1 MLINDLVNINADL
14 LAVGVA
20 IAAIGL
26 LGFLVY
32 LSDTKSATN
41 QAFLLFALIT
51 VAWGISNY
59 LEYRFTTAEVTL
71 WALRIHLFISTLH
84 GLAFFTLAYVFPKE
98 KISLPRWYKLE
109 LLPLVAL
116 TALLTLSPLVFSGI
130 DHLAPA
136 GQVTN
141 PDRGPGLALFSLVAF
156 GLLIAGCYV
165 LFRKWRSAQGLER
178 RQTALIA
185 VGMLLTAILILLFN
199 VFLPIT
205 LNQLGFIPLA
215 ALFLLPVIALTS
227 YAIYRHHLFNLKVG
241 AAGALVFVLAIAN
254 LGEITLSHD
263 STIIIFALGT
273 LVLVLIAGTLLIQ
286 SVLKEIALRET
297 VEKQEQELE
306 VANLQQV
313 RLLHFISHE
322 VKGYFTKAQGALAG
336 IAEGDYGGAG
346 GPVQT
351 LALATLTEMRK
362 GTDMVMDIL
371 AASNLKKGT
380 VEFRKHEFDLREAAL
395 SVVDALRPEA
405 QEKGLSLQTV
415 FAPSGAYLM
424 QGDEEKI
431 TKHVLRNVV
440 ENSIHYT
447 PSGTIR
453 VSLSRA
459 GSTLRF
465 EVQDTG
471 VGITA
476 EDMAKLFTE
485 GGKGKESQ
493 KVNADSTGYGLFIAK
508 QVIEAHGGTIRAESE
523 GAGKGSR
530 FIVELPVAPL
540 PAPPA

>member
-1 MLINDLVNINADL
+1 MVVSDLVNINADL

-20 IAAIGL
+20 IAAIAL
-26 LGFLVY
+26 LGFLIY
-32 LSDTKSATN
+32 LSDRKSVTN
-41 QAFLLFALIT
+41 QAFLVFALIT
-51 VAWGISNY
+51 VVWGISNY
-59 LEYRFTTAEVTL
+59 LEYKFTTPETTL
-71 WALRIHLFISTLH
+71 WALRTHLFISTFH
-84 GLAFFTLAYVFPKE
+84 ALAFFTLAYVFPKE
-98 KISLPRWYKLE
+98 KMSFPRWYTLE
-109 LLPLVAL
+109 LLPLVGL

-141 PDRGPGLALFSLVAF
+141 PDRGPGIVLFSAVAF

-165 LFRKWRSAQGLER
+165 LFRKWRAAEGLER

-185 VGMLLTAILILLFN
+185 VGMFLTAVLILLFN
-199 VFLPIT
+199 VFLPVT
-205 LNQLGFIPLA
+205 LNELGFIPLA

-254 LGEITLSHD
+254 LGQITLSD
-263 STIIIFALGT
+263 NITVVIFALGT

-297 VEKQEQELE
+297 IEKQEQELE
-306 VANLQQV
+306 VANMQQV

-336 IAEGDYGGAG
+336 IAEGNYGESCE
-346 GPVQT
+346 PVQK
-351 LALATLTEMRK
+351 LAASTLTEMRK

-371 AASNLKKGT
+371 AASDLKKGT
-380 VEFRKHEFDLREAAL
+380 VEFRKQQFDLRAAAL
-395 SVVDALRPEA
+395 GVVDSLRKEA
-405 QEKGLSLQTV
+405 EGKGLSLQTV

-424 QGDEEKI
+424 EGDEEKI
-431 TKHVLRNVV
+431 TKHVLQNLV

-453 VSLSRA
+453 ISLSRSGA
-459 GSTLRF
+459 VLRF
-465 EVQDTG
+465 VVEDTG
-471 VGITA
+471 VGITP

-485 GGKGKESQ
+485 GGRGKESQ
-493 KVNADSTGYGLFIAK
+493 KINANSTGYGLFIAK
-508 QVIEAHGGTIRAESE
+508 QITEDHGGKIHAESE
-523 GAGKGSR
+523 GTGKGSR
-530 FIVELPVAPL
+530 FIVELPA
-540 PAPPA
+540 AA